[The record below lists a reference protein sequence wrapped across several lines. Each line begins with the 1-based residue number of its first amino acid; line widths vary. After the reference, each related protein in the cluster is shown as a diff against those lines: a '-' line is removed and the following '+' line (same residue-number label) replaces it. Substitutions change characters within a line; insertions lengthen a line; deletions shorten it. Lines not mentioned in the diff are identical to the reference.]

1 MGENKMSRSND
12 KSIGAYI
19 GFLIKYGVP
28 FLICLGLMSIHH
40 LLGIVAA
47 AIWYGIVNKEK

>member
-1 MGENKMSRSND
+1 MSRSND

-19 GFLIKYGVP
+19 GFLIKHGVP

-40 LLGIVAA
+40 LLGIAVA